1 MEYKE
6 FGKTGFKVSVIG
18 MGTWFDPFWTFTAA
32 VFRIYRHAKTS
43 IEALKIG
50 LDAGINL
57 IDTAEIY
64 YTEPLVAKAI
74 EGRKR
79 DELFIASKVWST
91 HLHYDDVIKACNRSL
106 KKLRTSYIDLY
117 QIHFPNSRVP
127 ISETMRAMEKLVDE
141 GKIRY
146 IGVSNFSMKQMI
158 DAQNA
163 LSKYELVSTQ
173 MEYNLLHRDIERDIL
188 PYCEKER
195 IAVLAYY
202 PLAHG
207 KLAGSTFSSSSIY
220 KTISLKYGGKTP
232 AQIALNWLLSKSDV
246 VFPIPRGSN
255 PKHVKENLGAVGW
268 RLDKSD
274 IEELEKFFHS

>member
-1 MEYKE
+1 MEYRE

-18 MGTWFDPFWTFTAA
+18 MGTWFDPFWTFVAA
-32 VFRIYRHAKTS
+32 VFRIYRHARAS

-106 KKLRTSYIDLY
+106 RKLRTSYIDLY

-127 ISETMRAMEKLVDE
+127 INETMRAMEKLVDE

-146 IGVSNFSMKQMI
+146 IGVSNFSLTQMI
-158 DAQNA
+158 EAQNA

-173 MEYNLLHRDIERDIL
+173 MEYNLLHRNIERDIL
-188 PYCEKER
+188 PYCKKER

-207 KLAGSTFSSSSIY
+207 KLAGSMFSSSSIY
-220 KTISLKYGGKTP
+220 RTISLKYGGKTP
-232 AQIALNWLLSKSDV
+232 AQIALNWLLSKSDI

-255 PKHVKENLGAVGW
+255 PSHVKENLGAVGW
-268 RLDKSD
+268 RLDEPD
-274 IEELEKFFHS
+274 IDALEKFFT